1 MASDFLYQKTVR
13 EWYDT
18 FTAIRHLQVSKEPP
32 AKSLLWFGFLLS
44 LSRLHKIVARPRS
57 RDLKASR
64 SLIIQSII
72 NGPCATLFT
81 DRRDIVT
88 GGKRACWYAKHAA
101 SCKIWRCFCVHVCR
115 FSQFSFGFRLP
126 RASIFLYAISC
137 ICIGQSES
145 REKDVT
151 PDARMERSCRK
162 SFAINDR
169 ADKSARSQYGR
180 I

>member
-18 FTAIRHLQVSKEPP
+18 FTAIRRLQVSKEPP

-81 DRRDIVT
+81 NRRDIVT
-88 GGKRACWYAKHAA
+88 RGKRARSELMRKTYRISQSIARSAMLLCTYMSFLSVPFRWLPHASA
-101 SCKIWRCFCVHVCR
+101 
-115 FSQFSFGFRLP
+115 
-126 RASIFLYAISC
+126 FLYAIFC

-151 PDARMERSCRK
+151 PDAHVERLATLDPRDL
-162 SFAINDR
+162 AAN
-169 ADKSARSQYGR
+169 
-180 I
+180 